1 MINIIYL
8 ILLIIWVCV
17 LTIRLRKNR
26 KEISIYN
33 LMYKNQTRDIG
44 KEIVQRYRGGYQPNK
59 GRLSSRPNPPPKPP
73 AKVNGQGCPVFYPDI
88 ISENGKMSIS
98 DIETI
103 PKEWLK

>member
-26 KEISIYN
+26 KEI
-33 LMYKNQTRDIG
+33 
-44 KEIVQRYRGGYQPNK
+44 VQRYRGGYQPNK
-59 GRLSSRPNPPPKPP
+59 GRLSSRPNPPPKHP